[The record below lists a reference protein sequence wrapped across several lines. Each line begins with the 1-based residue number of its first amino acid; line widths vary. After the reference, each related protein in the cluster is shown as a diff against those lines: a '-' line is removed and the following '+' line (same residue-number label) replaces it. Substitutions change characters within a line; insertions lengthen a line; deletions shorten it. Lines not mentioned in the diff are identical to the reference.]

1 MTKTVVVR
9 GEKFELAVERKSK
22 AVWKVT
28 GAYRGKLLQWEGRTA
43 NAAAA
48 RWREHAHYSTL

>member
-9 GEKFELAVERKSK
+9 GEKFELAVEQKSK
-22 AVWKVT
+22 AVWRVS
-28 GAYRGKLLQWEGRTA
+28 GVYRGKLLHWEGRSATG
-43 NAAAA
+43 AAA

>member
-9 GEKFELAVERKSK
+9 GQTFELAIEQKSK
-22 AVWKVT
+22 AVWKAT

-43 NAAAA
+43 NAAAS